1 MRLDDQF
8 HQART
13 NILMMSE
20 LPTIQ
25 AAYSILVQE
34 ERHTNICKVAVTI
47 LGILHFLQIRGSI
60 MSKTETM
67 KLIITTRGRMKLLKE
82 TTIIFVTTVKFE
94 VTRSK
99 DVSRYTVTQ
108 ILKARSL
115 LQMFMENL
123 LILAQQLEVQV

>member
-1 MRLDDQF
+1 
-8 HQART
+8 
-13 NILMMSE
+13 MMSE

-99 DVSRYTVTQ
+99 DVSRYTVIQ

>member
-8 HQART
+8 HQAKT

-99 DVSRYTVTQ
+99 DVSRYTVIQ